1 MNMPDNTYTR
11 LQEETQSKKII
22 AFGSGRFFRE
32 FMLKYPFL
40 SEKIEFIMDNDHDK
54 NTYDDNDITIP
65 IVRPEEVKGID
76 CSKYIFIFCAVQ
88 WKVMKEQLDG
98 ITGQNYTYFHYPLD
112 MDYRKNRELGIY
124 HRIIVPTMEKLR
136 EYSTVGKAMELTSV
150 KSEDELIKGL
160 EQKKFYTVPRL
171 TVVLTPR
178 CSLRCKECNNLMW
191 MFSGSRDL
199 AAGKIIASL
208 ENIISQF
215 DFIPCIELIGGE
227 PFTAQNLKDVL
238 DFLSGQEKVLCI
250 EITTNATI
258 IPHKE
263 IINQLKNP
271 KVIIHISD
279 YGNVVNSQKF
289 LECMRQN
296 EIRFRIL
303 EFQGRWVSTGGTEK
317 RNRSVEDLTRQ
328 YYQCVS
334 GNLCKTLW
342 EDRIYPCAR
351 AASLAALE
359 IMTDCPSINSIEKEG
374 LRERM
379 YSFYIVPSCG
389 ACDYCDV
396 SIENPVYV
404 EPAVQ
409 LER

>member
-11 LQEETQSKKII
+11 LLEEIQAKKII
-22 AFGSGRFFRE
+22 AFGSGKFFRE
-32 FMLKYPFL
+32 FLLKYPSL
-40 SEKIEFIMDNDHDK
+40 NEKIELILDNDNAKD
-54 NTYDDNDITIP
+54 TYDYNDFIIP
-65 IVRPEEVKGID
+65 IIRPEEVKRID
-76 CSKYIFIFCAVQ
+76 CSNYIFVFCADQ
-88 WKVMKEQLDG
+88 WKAMKEQLDG
-98 ITGQNYTYFHYPLD
+98 ITGRNYTYFRYPLD
-112 MDYRKNRELGIY
+112 VDYRKNRELGIY
-124 HRIIVPTMEKLR
+124 HRIIVPAMEKLR
-136 EYSTVGKAMELTSV
+136 EYSTVGKAMELTGV
-150 KSEDELIKGL
+150 ENEDELIKGL
-160 EQKKFYTVPRL
+160 EQKKFYTIPRL

-227 PFTAQNLKDVL
+227 PFMAQNIKDVL
-238 DFLSGQEKVLCI
+238 EFLSGQEKVLCI

-258 IPHKE
+258 IPHEE
-263 IINQLKNP
+263 IINQLKNS
-271 KVIIHISD
+271 KVVIHVSD
-279 YGNVVNSQKF
+279 YGNVVNPQKF

-296 EIRFRIL
+296 EIQFRVL
-303 EFQGRWVSTGGTEK
+303 EFQGKWVATGGTEK
-317 RNRSVEDLTRQ
+317 RNRSAEKLSRQ
-328 YYQCVS
+328 YYQCIS

-359 IMTDCPSINSIEKEG
+359 IMTDCPCINSLEKER

-389 ACDYCDV
+389 PCDYCDV

>member
-1 MNMPDNTYTR
+1 MDNTYTN
-11 LQEETQSKKII
+11 LLEEIKTKKLIV
-22 AFGSGRFFRE
+22 FGCGQYFRQ
-32 FMLKYPFL
+32 FLSRYPFL
-40 SEKIEFIMDNDHDK
+40 IPKVEYILDNNQK
-54 NTYDDNDITIP
+54 SRTYTYDVYDIPITIP
-65 IVRPEEVKGID
+65 NETGQIDFVKYVVVF
-76 CSKYIFIFCAVQ
+76 CSEQ
-88 WKVMKEQLDG
+88 WKEMKAQLDG
-98 ITGQNYTYFHYPLD
+98 IVSCEYVYFHYP
-112 MDYRKNRELGIY
+112 MEVDYRKNRELGIY
-124 HRIIVPTMEKLR
+124 HRIIVPAMEKLR
-136 EYSTVGKAMELTSV
+136 EYSTVGKAMELTGA
-150 KSEDELIKGL
+150 KSEVELIKGL
-160 EQKKFYTVPRL
+160 EQKKFYTIPRL

-178 CSLRCKECNNLMW
+178 CSLKCKECNNLMW

-208 ENIISQF
+208 ENIIGQF

-227 PFTAQNLKDVL
+227 PFMAQNLKDVL

-258 IPHKE
+258 IPHEE

-271 KVIIHISD
+271 KVVIHISD
-279 YGNVVNSQKF
+279 YGNVANPQKF
-289 LECMRQN
+289 IECMRQN
-296 EIRFRIL
+296 EIQLRVL
-303 EFQGRWVSTGGTEK
+303 EFQGKWISTGGTEK
-317 RNRSVEDLTRQ
+317 RNRSAEELSRQ
-328 YYQCVS
+328 YYQCIS

-359 IMTDCPSINSIEKEG
+359 IMTDCPYINSIEKEG

-389 ACDYCDV
+389 PCDYCDV